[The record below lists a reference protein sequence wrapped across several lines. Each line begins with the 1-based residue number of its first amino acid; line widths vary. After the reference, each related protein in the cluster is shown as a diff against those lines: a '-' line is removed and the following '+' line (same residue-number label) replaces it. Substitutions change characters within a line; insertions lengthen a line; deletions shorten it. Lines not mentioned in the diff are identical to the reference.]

1 VPLSRG
7 VARPAAAAALALG
20 AAAAAACATAM
31 AWFGELSPGAMAAV
45 TSTGAL
51 VAASG
56 IARRAGAG
64 SPAVGRPRFAW
75 LLLAGAV
82 AAYEAVALFRGDVP
96 SLSALADPLLAVPA
110 VRGAATILWLAA
122 GAWLAARPTG
132 RAAAAM
138 RRTPGRAGVFAAW
151 LWLGVHFLAR

>member
-1 VPLSRG
+1 MALSHG
-7 VARPAAAAALALG
+7 VTRPAAAAALALG
-20 AAAAAACATAM
+20 AAAAACATAV

-45 TSTGAL
+45 TSTGTL

-56 IARRAGAG
+56 MVRRAGAG
-64 SPAVGRPRFAW
+64 SQAVGRPRVAW
-75 LLLAGAV
+75 LLLAGTV
-82 AAYEAVALFRGDVP
+82 TAYEAVALLRGDVP
-96 SLSALADPLLAVPA
+96 SLSDLADPLLAVPA
-110 VRGAATILWLAA
+110 VRGAATVLWLAA

>member
-1 VPLSRG
+1 MALSCG
-7 VARPAAAAALALG
+7 VTRPAAAAALALG
-20 AAAAAACATAM
+20 AAAAACATAV

-45 TSTGAL
+45 TSTGTL
-51 VAASG
+51 VAVSG
-56 IARRAGAG
+56 MARRAGAG
-64 SPAVGRPRFAW
+64 SPAVRRPRFAW
-75 LLLAGAV
+75 LLLAAAV
-82 AAYEAVALFRGDVP
+82 AAYEAVALLSGDVP
-96 SLSALADPLLAVPA
+96 SLSDLADPLLAVPA